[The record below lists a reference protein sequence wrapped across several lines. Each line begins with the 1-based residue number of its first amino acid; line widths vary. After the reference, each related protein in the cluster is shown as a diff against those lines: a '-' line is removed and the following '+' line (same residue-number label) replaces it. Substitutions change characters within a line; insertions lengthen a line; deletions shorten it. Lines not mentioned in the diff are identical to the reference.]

1 MARVGECSVYVDG
14 AFKPAPASFFVDR
27 LLQEPGSIRLRAV
40 SMTDI
45 DRAFIAAL
53 ASDLSSDE
61 AVEPTPLAVAR
72 ALVKRVRDLPT
83 WTLRTGRLSET
94 ATRLRDRLKVADD
107 PNRLLIDEL
116 PIAIGLEGAAH
127 SGADIAARSER
138 LNSSH

>member
-1 MARVGECSVYVDG
+1 MQRAGECAVYLYR
-14 AFKPAPASFFVDR
+14 AFKPAPDSFFVDR
-27 LLQEPGSIRLRAV
+27 QLQEPGSIRLRAV

-116 PIAIGLEGAAH
+116 RPE
-127 SGADIAARSER
+127 ER
-138 LNSSH
+138 RVGKAG